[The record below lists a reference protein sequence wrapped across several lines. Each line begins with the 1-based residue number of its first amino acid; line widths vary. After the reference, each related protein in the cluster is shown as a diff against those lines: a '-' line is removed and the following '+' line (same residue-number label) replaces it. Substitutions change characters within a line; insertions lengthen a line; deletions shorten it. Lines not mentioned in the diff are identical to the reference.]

1 MAFIIKTFS
10 HLNVNTLKHFI
21 IFAYCCTFSD
31 LLGVQYMPRGQGIF
45 VWRIQMWLTTF
56 LNSFFLKRVVNKN
69 IHDLSLSL
77 TMC

>member
-31 LLGVQYMPRGQGIF
+31 LLGVQYMPEVRGYLCGEYRCGLQHF
-45 VWRIQMWLTTF
+45 
-56 LNSFFLKRVVNKN
+56 
-69 IHDLSLSL
+69 
-77 TMC
+77 